1 MRRKE
6 IFHSPTKGKMNIE
19 KVAKEISSFIKQ
31 KPGKYQLVV
40 GTDSEGSKR
49 ADFITAIIAH
59 RIGRGGIYFWKR
71 TNGNK
76 IYHTLRQRIYEE
88 VNLSLHTAQRLLENL
103 GKHLHYSHSPGC
115 DLQIHIDVGKN
126 GPTKDIIKEVV
137 GIVRGN
143 GFEAK
148 IKPESYGAS
157 IVADKHV

>member
-1 MRRKE
+1 MKRKE
-6 IFHSPTKGKMNIE
+6 IFHSPTKGKMDIE
-19 KVAKEISSFIKQ
+19 KVAKEISNFIKQ

-59 RIGRGGIYFWKR
+59 RIGKGGIYFWKR
-71 TNGNK
+71 TNGDK

-88 VNLSLHTAQRLLENL
+88 VNLSLRTAQKLLEFL
-103 GKHLHYSHSPGC
+103 GKNLHYSHLPGC
-115 DLQIHIDVGKN
+115 DLQIHIDVGEN

-157 IVADKHV
+157 IIADKHI